1 MNFVKTFI
9 DGIYIIEPKIFE
21 DARGFFYEGYN
32 KRIFDQEGLNYNF
45 VQDNISKSSYGT
57 IRGLHFQKGEFAQ
70 AKLIRVLVGHIIDV
84 AVDLRLNSPTYGKYI
99 EVELSDKNHKQLLIP
114 RGFAHGFSVISNEA
128 IINYKVDNFYSK
140 DHEDGIR
147 FDDPDLNINWRIA
160 KDKAIISDKDK
171 KYFCFKEFKSCF

>member
-1 MNFVKTFI
+1 MTFVKTFI